1 MISKVLYSL
10 LFFMEIIKSDVKE
23 QEMEER
29 QRLLET

>member
-1 MISKVLYSL
+1 MISKVLCSL

-29 QRLLET
+29 QRALET